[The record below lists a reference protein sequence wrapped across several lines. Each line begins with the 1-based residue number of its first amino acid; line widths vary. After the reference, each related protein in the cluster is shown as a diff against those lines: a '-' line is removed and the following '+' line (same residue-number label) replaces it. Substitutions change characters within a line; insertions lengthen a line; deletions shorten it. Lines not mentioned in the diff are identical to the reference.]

1 MSGHGAGTARAF
13 WVRAPGQ
20 GEIREQALAPPG
32 PDEVLVRTLVSA
44 ISRGSESLVFRG
56 EVPESQHQAM
66 RCPFQEGEFPGP
78 VKYGYISV
86 GRVER
91 GPADLRGRRVFCLH
105 PHQDLYVVP
114 AAAVVPVPDDVP
126 DARAAL
132 AANLETAI
140 NGLWDGAPRI
150 GDRVSVVGAGAVG
163 TLAAILAARLP
174 GSRVELVDVDP
185 ARAELAAR
193 LGLDFAAPAS
203 ARGEADLVI
212 HASGSAAGL
221 DVALA
226 LAGFEATVVELS
238 WYGDR
243 PVAAALGAGFHSRRL
258 RLQSSQ
264 VGAVAPARRARWS
277 ARRRLELALELL
289 ADPVFDALTGG
300 HSAFAHLPETMAR
313 LAGGPAAEP
322 CHVVRYE

>member
-1 MSGHGAGTARAF
+1 MSGRGAGTARAF
-13 WVRAPGQ
+13 WVAAPSQ
-20 GEIREQALAPPG
+20 GEIREQALPRPG
-32 PDEVLVRTLVSA
+32 ADEVLVRTLVSA

-56 EVPESQHQAM
+56 EVPEGQYQAM

-86 GRVER
+86 GRVES

-105 PHQDLYVVP
+105 PHQDRYVVP
-114 AAAVVPVPDDVP
+114 AAAVVPVPDGVP

-150 GDRVSVVGAGAVG
+150 GDRISVVGAGAVG
-163 TLAAILAARLP
+163 TLAAILAARIP
-174 GSRVELVDVDP
+174 GTRVELVDTDP
-185 ARAELAAR
+185 ARAQLAAR
-193 LGLDFAAPAS
+193 LGLDFALPGA
-203 ARGEADLVI
+203 ARGEADLVV
-212 HASGSAAGL
+212 HASGNAAGL
-221 DVALA
+221 DLALA

-243 PVAAALGAGFHSRRL
+243 PVTAALGAAFHSRRL

-264 VGAVAPARRARWS
+264 VGAVAPARRARWP
-277 ARRRLELALELL
+277 ARRRLALALELL
-289 ADPVFDALTGG
+289 ADPAFDALTGG
-300 HSAFAHLPETMAR
+300 HSAFAQLPETMAR
-313 LAGGPAAEP
+313 LAAAPGPEP
-322 CHVVRYE
+322 CHIVLYD